1 MTCSLADPC
10 FSRCCRWMSSL
21 RVGVPA
27 AAPIG
32 TVSTSAQVAAVLQ
45 KRRLATTIMAT
56 APFRVGNIVLNAEAM
71 FVPAQP
77 GAVQHVDA
85 ELVSARSLNYATVS

>member
-32 TVSTSAQVAAVLQ
+32 MVSRSAHVAAVLQ
-45 KRRLATTIMAT
+45 RRRVVGKIIVK
-56 APFRVGNIVLNAEAM
+56 APFRIGNIVHNGEAM
-71 FVPAQP
+71 LVPAQP
-77 GAVQHVDA
+77 VAVQRADSEV
-85 ELVSARSLNYATVS
+85 VSARSRNYSTVI